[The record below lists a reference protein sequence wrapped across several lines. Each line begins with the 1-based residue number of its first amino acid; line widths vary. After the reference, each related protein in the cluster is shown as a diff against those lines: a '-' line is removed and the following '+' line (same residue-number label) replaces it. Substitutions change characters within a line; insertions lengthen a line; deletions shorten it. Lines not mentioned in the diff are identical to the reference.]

1 MKRWIGYLVLGVCF
15 SLFALSPGTSQTT
28 FGSITGV
35 VTDPSGAVI
44 PGAKVTVISEGQGMV
59 RSAITG
65 NGGAFSVPN
74 LSVGPYRLQV
84 SSSGFAQY
92 DRSGLNLSANE
103 VLNVNVQLT
112 VAQAGTT
119 VHVTSQ
125 SSISTATT
133 NISNIKTARDL
144 AQLPSITRQQGDQGV
159 TPFVL
164 MNPGASSTN
173 GNALPKVGGVRQI
186 AVIPTMDGIQ
196 TTTNETGQGA
206 GPIQPSQ
213 DAVQEINVQ
222 LANTPAEFSTP
233 TSITMVTKSGTN
245 GFHGSAYWQYNGDAL
260 NTRNYFSSTVPFRV
274 YNDFAGSVG
283 GPIRKDKTFF
293 FGDYEASRESAYGV
307 VTATAPLVPWRTG
320 NFSGQSKP
328 VVDPST
334 GKPFPGNMIP
344 SDRISAVSQKLQ
356 DYFYPTPNF
365 GSPTLLSGNWRGQFP
380 SDTGWTHFDSF
391 DVRIDQNF
399 HNGDKVFGRF
409 SYRHM
414 PRHIHMNFLPPVGEL
429 LEKRYGTST
438 VLSWTHLFSPA
449 LLNELRGGLTR
460 QNLSYNTNLIGSD
473 IVKQVGIQG
482 VSTVGLYGIP
492 SISVTGIT
500 GTGAP
505 NNLGVSINTTFQYT
519 DNLSWNRG
527 PHSMKFGF
535 DVIRT
540 QIGGYTD
547 NNTIY
552 GSYNFTGIYSGT
564 AYADFLLGIPQ
575 VTQLVNPTIPLYLRG
590 TAWSLYAQDEYK
602 VTPRLTLNYGL
613 RWELNGPYY
622 DINGTLANFDPDTG
636 SWVVP
641 DKGFAR
647 VNPRYP
653 ANIPITTVS
662 MVHYP
667 ENGLVNLRKLNFYPR
682 IGVAYQLFHN
692 SVIRAAYG
700 IYSVPVYGGLARSI
714 SINGG
719 PFSGTSYFNNAIKN
733 GVPLFSFPQP
743 FLPAGTTASQ
753 SAFGVSPNFVTPY
766 TQQWNLTLER
776 LLGEA
781 ALRLSYV
788 GSHGVKMVGL
798 SNLNQPAPSTTKFT
812 PSMEPYPLFS
822 GISWYD
828 NSGGDEYNAL
838 EVAVAKNYGKNLT
851 FNAGWTWAKDLT
863 NAQDG
868 GAFASQKYQN
878 RFDPAADY
886 GNSLLTPTHRVFGYA
901 VYQLPF
907 GRGQRFL
914 NSSSRL
920 TQGVLGG
927 WQMAWNVLLQSGQ
940 FFTPAYSAFDSSNT
954 NTIGGRPD
962 VVPGVSTKPIGK
974 QSITNWFNPAAF
986 KVPGC
991 PDTDTVCAHPA
1002 NVGRFGNSSVGSLR
1016 GPAIYNA
1023 DLALSKYF
1031 NLYERARLQFQSTMV
1046 DVFNHPDFALPAS
1059 NISASGSVGQITSQI
1074 APSLGTAVGRQ
1085 ITFALRLEF

>member
-1 MKRWIGYLVLGVCF
+1 MKRWMGYLLLGVCF
-15 SLFALSPGTSQTT
+15 DLFAVSPGITQTT

-35 VTDPSGAVI
+35 VTDPSGAVV
-44 PGAKVTVISEGQGMV
+44 PGAKVSIINEEQGMV
-59 RSAITG
+59 RQADTG
-65 NGGAFSVPN
+65 KSGTFSVPN
-74 LSVGPYRLQV
+74 LDVGTYRLRV
-84 SSSGFAQY
+84 SATSFAAY
-92 DRSGLNLSANE
+92 ERTGLILSANQ
-103 VLNVNVQLT
+103 VLNVNVQLSL
-112 VAQAGTT
+112 AQAVAT
-119 VHVTSQ
+119 VLVTSRPV
-125 SSISTATT
+125 ISTEAT
-133 NISNIKTARDL
+133 NLSNIKTSRDL
-144 AQLPSITRQQGDQGV
+144 AQLPSITRQLGDQGIY
-159 TPFVL
+159 PYAL
-164 MNPGASSTN
+164 MNPGVSSTN
-173 GNALPKVGGVRQI
+173 GNSLPKVGGVRQI

-196 TTTNETGQGA
+196 TTTNENGQGD

-213 DAVQEINVQ
+213 DAIQEVNVQ

-233 TSITMVTKSGTN
+233 SSITVVTKSGTN
-245 GFHGSAYWQYNGDAL
+245 KFHGSAYWQYNGDAL

-274 YNDFAGSVG
+274 YNDVAATIG
-283 GPIRKDKTFF
+283 GPIRKNKTFF
-293 FGDYEASRESAYGV
+293 FADYEASRESANGV
-307 VTATAPLVPWRTG
+307 VTATAPLAAWRNG
-320 NFSGQSKP
+320 DFSGQSKP

-334 GKPFPGNMIP
+334 GKPFSGNIIPPG
-344 SDRISAVSQKLQ
+344 RISGVSQKIQ
-356 DYFYPTPNF
+356 DYFYPSPNF

-380 SDTGWTHFDSF
+380 SDTGWTHFDSV
-391 DVRIDQNF
+391 DGRIDQNF

-414 PRHIHMNFLPPVGEL
+414 PRHIHQNFLPPVGEL
-429 LEKRYGTST
+429 IEKRYGTSA
-438 VLSWTHLFSPA
+438 VLSWTHLFSPTV
-449 LLNELRGGLTR
+449 LNEIRGGFTR
-460 QNLSYNTNLIGSD
+460 QNLGYNTNLIGSD
-473 IVKQVGIQG
+473 ILQNIGIQG

-492 SISVTGIT
+492 SISVTGVT
-500 GTGAP
+500 STNAP
-505 NNLGVSINTTFQYT
+505 NSLGLSIDTDFQYS
-519 DNLSWNRG
+519 DSLSWTRSA
-527 PHSMKFGF
+527 HSMKFGF
-535 DVIRT
+535 DVLRD

-552 GSYNFTGIYSGT
+552 GSYSFTGIYSGT

-575 VTQLVNPTIPLYLRG
+575 VTQLVNPTIPLHLRG
-590 TAWSLYAQDEYK
+590 AMWSVYAQDEYK
-602 VTPRLTLNYGL
+602 VTPQLTLNYGL

-622 DINGTLANFDPDTG
+622 DLNGTLANFDPGTG

-641 DKGFAR
+641 DSGLKW

-653 ANIPITTVS
+653 KNIPITTTS
-662 MVHYP
+662 QVHYP
-667 ENGLVNLRKLNFYPR
+667 GNGLVNMRKLNFYPR
-682 IGVAYQLFHN
+682 IGVAYQPFHG

-700 IYSVPVYGGLARSI
+700 IYGVPVYGGLARSV

-719 PFSGTSYFNNAIKN
+719 PFSGTSFFNNAIKN

-753 SAFGVSPNFVTPY
+753 SAFGISPNFVTPY

-776 LLGEA
+776 QFGEA

-788 GSHGVKMVGL
+788 GSRGVKSVGL
-798 SNLNQPAPSTTKFT
+798 SNLNQPAPSMTKFT
-812 PSMEPYPLFS
+812 PSAQPYPLFS

-828 NSGGDEYNAL
+828 NSGSDNYNAL

-863 NAQDG
+863 NAQDN

-886 GNSLLTPTHRVFGYA
+886 GNSLLTPTNRVFGYA

-907 GRGQRFL
+907 GQGQRFL
-914 NSSSRL
+914 NTNSRF

-940 FFTPAYSAFDSSNT
+940 FFTPSYAAFDSSNT

-962 VVPGVSTKPIGK
+962 IVPGVSTKPVGK

-991 PDTDTVCAHPA
+991 SDATPVCTSPA

-1031 NLYERARLQFQSTMV
+1031 NLYESARLQFQSTMV
-1046 DVFNHPDFALPAS
+1046 DVFNHPSFALPAS
-1059 NISASGSVGQITSQI
+1059 NISAPGSVGQITSQI

>member
-1 MKRWIGYLVLGVCF
+1 MKRWIGYLFFGVCF
-15 SLFALSPGTSQTT
+15 SLFAVSPGIAQTT

-35 VTDPSGAVI
+35 VTDPSGAVV
-44 PGAKVTVISEGQGMV
+44 PGAKVSVTNEEQGIV
-59 RSAITG
+59 RRVDTG
-65 NGGAFSVPN
+65 KAGTFNVPN
-74 LSVGPYRLQV
+74 LNVGAYRLRV
-84 SSSGFAQY
+84 SESGFATY
-92 DRSGLNLSANE
+92 ERPGLILSANQ
-103 VLNVNVQLT
+103 VLNVNVRLSL
-112 VAQAGTT
+112 AQAGAT
-119 VHVTSQ
+119 VIVTSRPA
-125 SSISTATT
+125 ISTATT

-144 AQLPSITRQQGDQGV
+144 AQLPSITRQQGDQGI

-186 AVIPTMDGIQ
+186 AVIPTMDGIL

-233 TSITMVTKSGTN
+233 TSITVVTKSGTN
-245 GFHGSAYWQYNGDAL
+245 QFHGSAYWQYNGDAL

-274 YNDFAGSVG
+274 YNDVAASIG
-283 GPIRKDKTFF
+283 GPIRKGKTFF

-307 VTATAPLVPWRTG
+307 VTATAPLAAWRNG
-320 NFSGQSKP
+320 DFSGQSKP
-328 VVDPST
+328 VIDPSN
-334 GKPFPGNMIP
+334 GQQFSGNVIP
-344 SDRISAVSQKLQ
+344 PDRISAVSQNIQ
-356 DYFYPTPNF
+356 NYFYPQPNF

-380 SDTGWTHFDSF
+380 SDTGWTHFDNF

-414 PRHIHMNFLPPVGEL
+414 PRDIHQNFLPPVGVL
-429 LEKRYGTST
+429 LEKRYGESA

-449 LLNELRGGLTR
+449 VLNELRGGFTR
-460 QNLSYNTNLIGSD
+460 ENLSYNSNLIGSD
-473 IVKQVGIQG
+473 IIKQVGIQG
-482 VSTVGLYGIP
+482 VSTVGLYGMPAIM
-492 SISVTGIT
+492 VTGIT
-500 GTGAP
+500 STSAP

-519 DNLSWNRG
+519 DNLSWTHG
-527 PHSMKFGF
+527 THSMKFGF

-540 QIGGYTD
+540 QMGGYTD

-575 VTQLVNPTIPLYLRG
+575 VTQLVNPTLPLHLRG
-590 TAWSLYAQDEYK
+590 TMWSLYAQDEYK
-602 VTPRLTLNYGL
+602 VTPRLTFNYGL

-622 DINGTLANFDPDTG
+622 DQNGTLANFDPGTG

-641 DKGFAR
+641 DSGLKR

-653 ANIPITTVS
+653 ANIPITTTSKVG
-662 MVHYP
+662 YP
-667 ENGLVNLRKLNFYPR
+667 GNGLVNMRKLNFYPR
-682 IGVAYQLFHN
+682 IGVAYQPFHE

-700 IYSVPVYGGLARSI
+700 IYGVPVYGGLARSV

-733 GVPLFSFPQP
+733 GSPLFSFPQP
-743 FLPAGTTASQ
+743 FLPAGTTATQ
-753 SAFGVSPNFVTPY
+753 SAFGISPNFVTPY
-766 TQQWNLTLER
+766 TQQWNLTFER
-776 LLGEA
+776 QFGET

-788 GSHGVKMVGL
+788 GAHGTKLVGL
-798 SNLNQPAPSTTKFT
+798 SNLNQPQPSTTKFT
-812 PSMEPYPLFS
+812 PSEQPFPLFS

-828 NSGGDEYNAL
+828 NSGGDNYNAL
-838 EVAVAKNYGKNLT
+838 EVAFAKNYGKNLT

-863 NAQDG
+863 NSQDN
-868 GAFASQKYQN
+868 GAFAGQKYQN

-886 GNSLLTPTHRVFGYA
+886 GNSLLTPTNRVFGYA

-914 NSSSRL
+914 NTNSRV

-940 FFTPAYSAFDSSNT
+940 FFTPSYSAFDSSNT

-962 VVPGVSTKPIGK
+962 RVPGVSTKPVGK
-974 QSITNWFNPAAF
+974 QSINNWFNPAAF

-1002 NVGRFGNSSVGSLR
+1002 DVGRFGNTSVGSLR

-1059 NISASGSVGQITSQI
+1059 NISAAGSVGRITSQI